1 MNVQGIMSKTVFCCT
16 PADTIQQAATLMK
29 DNDVGAIPVVN
40 DCNERKLLGII
51 TDRDICVKAVATGKS
66 AGEVKVSEVMTSKP
80 ATCGLDESIE
90 ACEAI
95 MERNQVRRIPV
106 TDTRGVC
113 IGMVSQ
119 ADIALHDT
127 AEHTHHTLAAIS
139 QHHAQPQS
147 RMAAS
152 A

>member
-1 MNVQGIMSKTVFCCT
+1 MKVQDIMSKTLFCCT
-16 PADTIQQAATLMK
+16 PADTTQQAATLMK

-51 TDRDICVKAVATGKS
+51 TDRDICVKAVATGRS

-106 TDTRGVC
+106 IDTRGVC

-139 QHHAQPQS
+139 QHHARPQS
-147 RMAAS
+147 RMVAS